1 METVSLE
8 YKIFSISIIK
18 FFCILVGE
26 GEVRK
31 LWRHIQ
37 PYFHS
42 LMSRVFLR
50 ELSSTQ
56 FETASS
62 VQSASSSSTP
72 APVGV
77 ASSLELPYY
86 SKYLLLAAYIAS
98 YNPAKTDKRFFSKV
112 SPSLCVAPPGQVTV
126 SEP

>member
-1 METVSLE
+1 MPSAFSLI
-8 YKIFSISIIK
+8 YV
-18 FFCILVGE
+18 LVGE

-62 VQSASSSSTP
+62 IQSASSSSSTP

-77 ASSLELPYY
+77 ARSLELPYY

-112 SPSLCVAPPGQVTV
+112 SQQTDTL
-126 SEP
+126 

>member
-1 METVSLE
+1 
-8 YKIFSISIIK
+8 
-18 FFCILVGE
+18 
-26 GEVRK
+26 
-31 LWRHIQ
+31 
-37 PYFHS
+37 
-42 LMSRVFLR
+42 MSRVFLR

-72 APVGV
+72 AAAAPVGV
-77 ASSLELPYY
+77 ASSAGGVVNSLELPYY

-112 SPSLCVAPPGQVTV
+112 TFLCSTSIPDPFPFLACMQEL
-126 SEP
+126 S